1 MRLWPDKNDRHSGS
15 RKDRHLKLEAWLLGM
30 FMAILLAGT
39 LVGALS

>member
-1 MRLWPDKNDRHSGS
+1 MRQWPDKDDRHSRP

-30 FMAILLAGT
+30 LMAILLAGT